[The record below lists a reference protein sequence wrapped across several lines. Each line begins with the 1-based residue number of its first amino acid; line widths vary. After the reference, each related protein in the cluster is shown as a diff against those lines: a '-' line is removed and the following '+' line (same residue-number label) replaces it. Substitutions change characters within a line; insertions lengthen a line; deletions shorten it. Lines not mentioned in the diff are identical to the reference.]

1 MAYQAVNRVGA
12 SNSET
17 DKGWQKTVLR
27 DLTEQMSS
35 PPTQEIRPADNE
47 RVSASA
53 PDQQPD
59 PALVIQRVGE
69 LSITEMD
76 KTILELQKVRAFLVS
91 EGERMRRE
99 MAEYIKLSQA
109 SIAST
114 KAMSENIANF
124 GSVVAEAGKKP
135 NA

>member
-1 MAYQAVNRVGA
+1 MAYQAVNRAGA

-17 DKGWQKTVLR
+17 DKSWQKTVLR

-35 PPTQEIRPADNE
+35 APTQEIRPADNE
-47 RVSASA
+47 RVSASV
-53 PDQQPD
+53 PDQLPD

-135 NA
+135 IA

>member
-35 PPTQEIRPADNE
+35 PSTQEIRPADNE
-47 RVSASA
+47 RVSASVN
-53 PDQQPD
+53 QQPD

-114 KAMSENIANF
+114 KAMSENIASF